1 MFYTFLYPKGKSV
14 ISRALPFTLVQLGT
28 EMGILSG
35 LFFLHHSGVVNGTSF
50 AEVD

>member
-1 MFYTFLYPKGKSV
+1 MFYAFLCPKGKNV
-14 ISRALPFTLVQLGT
+14 TSRALPFTLVQLGT

-35 LFFLHHSGVVNGTSF
+35 LFFLTSFCF